1 MILLNPYSPSTHHNL
16 YLPPKRSSRPLGELM
31 RHTSSLFVPLL
42 CSLGCVKSPP
52 EPTDTSTDTAT
63 AHDPSCDDPSAL
75 VGLSFINVN
84 NDEWDDLLDELVAH
98 EAADKADDLPDALD
112 WMGGRRIGMSSEDVS
127 QVIDV
132 ERLLGWGF
140 SPSLSSVLLL

>member
-1 MILLNPYSPSTHHNL
+1 MNENTLTVPVVYQGGVFIPEQDVSFLAEGARLA
-16 YLPPKRSSRPLGELM
+16 LP
-31 RHTSSLFVPLL
+31 VP
-42 CSLGCVKSPP
+42 PP
-52 EPTDTSTDTAT
+52 P
-63 AHDPSCDDPSAL
+63 
-75 VGLSFINVN
+75 
-84 NDEWDDLLDELVAH
+84 DEWDDLLDELVAH